1 MGVGRWVRA
10 GSPPGRWVG
19 DHLFSGSSIHRSKA
33 PVERRRSCTR
43 QRGRRTVGVA
53 TRAFA
58 VGVGWTAGSPPGRAF
73 KKGVGSLS
81 RRRFRAALAGTPLL
95 DLAAAPHLA
104 ADPDLAAAAPNR
116 EGTRAPSP
124 RPPPKNPPG
133 SQRSPSTAYMRRYR
147 EAEENFLGVG
157 WSILGVGWHTPSAG
171 RWMRWMPLA
180 KALGGVRARREATAR
195 SALMRAPAGSSRP
208 RKVDGGGIGHPGS
221 GGV

>member
-1 MGVGRWVRA
+1 LGVGRWVRA

-33 PVERRRSCTR
+33 PVKRRRSCTR
-43 QRGRRTVGVA
+43 QRGMRTVGVA

-116 EGTRAPSP
+116 EGRRAPSP

-147 EAEENFLGVG
+147 EAEEKFLGVG
-157 WSILGVGWHTPSAG
+157 WSILGVGCLYGFG
-171 RWMRWMPLA
+171 RWVAQTIRW
-180 KALGGVRARREATAR
+180 ALDALDASGEGV
-195 SALMRAPAGSSRP
+195 GWC
-208 RKVDGGGIGHPGS
+208 
-221 GGV
+221 